1 MNDIDLIFLKTA
13 IWVLPILILIAICV
27 WYREVREIRRKE
39 KERKLLT
46 ESLDRMKRRQ
56 GD

>member
-1 MNDIDLIFLKTA
+1 MNEFDLIFLKTA
-13 IWVLPILILIAICV
+13 IWVLPIIILIAICV